1 MCIRDRRS
9 GFQRVSG
16 KLRGDDMIT
25 SPLLSW
31 LPPLT
36 QPQDI
41 LICGVILL
49 LIIAGMVG
57 MVIDSCN

>member
-1 MCIRDRRS
+1 M
-9 GFQRVSG
+9 
-16 KLRGDDMIT
+16 MN
-25 SPLLSW
+25 SPLFSW
-31 LPPLT
+31 LPGLT

-41 LICGVILL
+41 LICGMILL

>member
-1 MCIRDRRS
+1 
-9 GFQRVSG
+9 
-16 KLRGDDMIT
+16 MIT

-31 LPPLT
+31 LPGLT

-41 LICGVILL
+41 LVCGVILL